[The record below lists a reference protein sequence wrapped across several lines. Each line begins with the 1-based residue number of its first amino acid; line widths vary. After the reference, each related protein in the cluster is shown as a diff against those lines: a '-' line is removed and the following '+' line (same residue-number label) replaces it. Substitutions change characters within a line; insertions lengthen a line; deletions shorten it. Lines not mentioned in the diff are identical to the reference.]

1 MADVYRSR
9 MHPSDDSSA
18 RVDLSPLARR
28 ALEIK
33 DLYDELNQAKRGRT
47 WTNEEFMLGFI
58 GDVGDLAKLVM
69 AQEGAREMPG
79 GREAL
84 GHELA
89 DCFWSVLILA
99 DAYNIDVAAE
109 FENTMNDLSSSIR
122 AEIAEV

>member
-1 MADVYRSR
+1 

-28 ALEIK
+28 AVKIK

-47 WTNEEFMLGFI
+47 WTNEEFMLGFV

-84 GHELA
+84 SHELA

-109 FENTMNDLSSSIR
+109 FEKTMNDLSSSIR
-122 AEIAEV
+122 AEIDEA